1 MLCYNKCK
9 RDHSYRRGMVMAR
22 RAVRGSSGFPVE
34 DHDHDRCVDAAIEK
48 AETLCS
54 ARGARLTALRRE
66 VLSILWSSHA
76 PMGAYDVLAKL
87 NEDGRRAAPMT
98 VYRAIDF
105 LMEQGLVHRLDRKST
120 RLNFSH

>member
-9 RDHSYRRGMVMAR
+9 RDHSYRRGMAMAR

-54 ARGARLTALRRE
+54 ARGARLPALRRE
-66 VLSILWSSHA
+66 LISTLLSRQAPRAEHA
-76 PMGAYDVLAKL
+76 SLAQPNEESRVAQPMQRYLATT
-87 NEDGRRAAPMT
+87 A
-98 VYRAIDF
+98 F
-105 LMEQGLVHRLDRKST
+105 
-120 RLNFSH
+120 

>member
-9 RDHSYRRGMVMAR
+9 RDHSYRRGMAMAR

-76 PMGAYDVLAKL
+76 PMGAYDVMAKL
-87 NEDGRRAAPMT
+87 TEDGGRAAPMT
-98 VYRAIDF
+98 VRS
-105 LMEQGLVHRLDRKST
+105 EERSVGKECVST
-120 RLNFSH
+120 CRSRWSSYH